1 MAGAGA
7 TYRSGATD
15 GKSPFL
21 FQMHPQN
28 VNWPIEAAR
37 RLAYSFGLRGLS
49 RDVQFVFD
57 NHTLDTD
64 RRQLRCN
71 SDSIAVQPQ
80 VFDLLVY
87 LVQNRDRVVSKN
99 DLIASVWGGRMVSD
113 STLTSRI
120 NAARNAVGDN
130 GAETK
135 LIRTFARKGFRFVGA
150 VCTQPNGVEPASA
163 TTQPLDKIHE
173 QRRF

>member
-1 MAGAGA
+1 
-7 TYRSGATD
+7 
-15 GKSPFL
+15 
-21 FQMHPQN
+21 MHPQN
-28 VNWPIEAAR
+28 VNWLIEAAR

-99 DLIASVWGGRMVSD
+99 DLIASVWGGRMVSE
-113 STLTSRI
+113 SALTSRI
-120 NAARNAVGDN
+120 NAARKAVGDS
-130 GAETK
+130 GK
-135 LIRTFARKGFRFVGA
+135 DQRIIRTSARKGLRFVGA
-150 VCTQPNGVEPASA
+150 VQVQPAGDEIVRLLNS
-163 TTQPLDKIHE
+163 
-173 QRRF
+173 RRMKNERKRPSRFQSGQLSRCFPSPI

>member
-1 MAGAGA
+1 
-7 TYRSGATD
+7 
-15 GKSPFL
+15 
-21 FQMHPQN
+21 MHPQN
-28 VNWPIEAAR
+28 VNWLIEAAR

-99 DLIASVWGGRMVSD
+99 DLIASVWGGRMVSE
-113 STLTSRI
+113 SALTSRI
-120 NAARNAVGDN
+120 NAARKAGQGPEDN
-130 GAETK
+130 
-135 LIRTFARKGFRFVGA
+135 
-150 VCTQPNGVEPASA
+150 PY
-163 TTQPLDKIHE
+163 
-173 QRRF
+173 